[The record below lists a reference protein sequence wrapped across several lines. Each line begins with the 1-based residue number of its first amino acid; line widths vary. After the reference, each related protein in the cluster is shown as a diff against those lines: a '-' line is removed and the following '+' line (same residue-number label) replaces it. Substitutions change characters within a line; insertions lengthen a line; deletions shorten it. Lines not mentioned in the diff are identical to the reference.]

1 MADSV
6 VPREQLEGQLIRKA
20 LKDDAFR
27 QQLMDDPKAA
37 IEKETGLTLP
47 ANVQVKTLQET
58 DDLVY
63 LVLPA
68 APSAQA
74 PLGEG
79 ELSSAADCSGWK
91 SFGECT
97 VECTQC
103 GNNETSCQPG
113 DTEG

>member
-6 VPREQLEGQLIRKA
+6 GPREQLEGQIIRKA
-20 LKDDAFR
+20 LKDDGFR
-27 QQLMDDPKAA
+27 QKLIDDPKAT

-79 ELSSAADCSGWK
+79 EVAGAADCSGWK
-91 SFGECT
+91 SAGECT
-97 VECTQC
+97 LECTQC
-103 GNNETSCQPG
+103 GNNETSCLPG
-113 DTEG
+113 DSEE